1 MNKKLLVAIA
11 LALPAVASAQEQ
23 APIAGTLVPEVD
35 DSNWSLGLGVA
46 VSDSPYAGEGTKVSP
61 LPFVVYEGET
71 FFWRGVSGGYH
82 AFDNGV
88 FSLDAIAALR
98 ADGFDIDDLGDAELR
113 ANGLDPALLEDRD
126 FGLDLGVD
134 ARWRGDLGE
143 LRLQAVHDVSDA
155 SGGQE
160 VSLDYGYRIL
170 WGRTAITPGIGVK
183 WLSEDSMQYY
193 YGTLD
198 EEEARGVASYR
209 PDAAIVPEV
218 RINIARKLGE
228 KWGLFGTVQ
237 YKFLPDDIT
246 DSPFIEP
253 DTDGSAS
260 IVIGFARSF

>member
-1 MNKKLLVAIA
+1 MSKKLLVAIA
-11 LALPAVASAQEQ
+11 LALPAAASAQEQ
-23 APIAGTLVPEVD
+23 APIAGTVVPEVD
-35 DSNWSLGLGVA
+35 DSNWSLGVGVA

-71 FFWRGVSGGYH
+71 FFWRGG
-82 AFDNGV
+82 
-88 FSLDAIAALR
+88 
-98 ADGFDIDDLGDAELR
+98 
-113 ANGLDPALLEDRD
+113 
-126 FGLDLGVD
+126 
-134 ARWRGDLGE
+134 LGE

-160 VSLDYGYRIL
+160 VSLDYGYRVL
-170 WGRTAITPGIGVK
+170 WGKTAITPGIGVK
-183 WLSEDSMQYY
+183 WLSEDTMQYY

-218 RINIARKLGE
+218 RVNVARKLGE